1 MSTHVPAR
9 SENSSLVGSFSKM
22 IEGQALAATGAARS
36 PPQSMIDALSATY
49 FQYLYHRIPVVDRQD
64 ITCANPS
71 TLLIQSVCLAGSILR
86 HPRMTRGVLESEK
99 FYVRAKTLFYLNDE
113 NDPLTTLKAMCLLV
127 LWTVTP
133 PSVVT
138 IDSGW
143 NWLGLAIRF
152 ALQMGLHRES
162 TYSRTSAPGCARRIA
177 WYLYAQDKLN
187 TACFNR
193 PQMLRTEDFDTQL
206 PTLADFEDPDSD
218 QARLFI
224 LYSKLIT
231 VLARILDVQNRVHT
245 LSSEEVLSTLSDLKA
260 WVLNLPADL
269 RVFDARGRKIYHRDF
284 YEVLIWYFTCILV
297 YFHVYGRF
305 FQPADAS
312 RICIVASSC
321 IIRLY
326 QEMDYRD
333 DITYL
338 TAISN
343 WTMMVA
349 SLPQLN
355 FLGRENFNVN
365 IGDNASPSD
374 ALSLEEL
381 DILIDILTQRVVKN
395 PGAKVIIDRIQ
406 HIKREPSS
414 HPSPGLGSVARH
426 PTPSTYVNIPN
437 VHDLFPFPKELSP
450 RMELLY
456 TMPEE
461 DLSTGLFDNYADW
474 QMESLFSLDDING
487 LFSTDI
493 ETLL

>member
-1 MSTHVPAR
+1 
-9 SENSSLVGSFSKM
+9 
-22 IEGQALAATGAARS
+22 
-36 PPQSMIDALSATY
+36 
-49 FQYLYHRIPVVDRQD
+49 
-64 ITCANPS
+64 
-71 TLLIQSVCLAGSILR
+71 
-86 HPRMTRGVLESEK
+86 
-99 FYVRAKTLFYLNDE
+99 
-113 NDPLTTLKAMCLLV
+113 
-127 LWTVTP
+127 
-133 PSVVT
+133 
-138 IDSGW
+138 
-143 NWLGLAIRF
+143 
-152 ALQMGLHRES
+152 
-162 TYSRTSAPGCARRIA
+162 
-177 WYLYAQDKLN
+177 
-187 TACFNR
+187 
-193 PQMLRTEDFDTQL
+193 
-206 PTLADFEDPDSD
+206 
-218 QARLFI
+218 
-224 LYSKLIT
+224 
-231 VLARILDVQNRVHT
+231 
-245 LSSEEVLSTLSDLKA
+245 
-260 WVLNLPADL
+260 
-269 RVFDARGRKIYHRDF
+269 
-284 YEVLIWYFTCILV
+284 
-297 YFHVYGRF
+297 
-305 FQPADAS
+305 
-312 RICIVASSC
+312 
-321 IIRLY
+321 
-326 QEMDYRD
+326 
-333 DITYL
+333 
-338 TAISN
+338 
-343 WTMMVA
+343 MVA